1 MAYDLNDI
9 KLSQEIFYYL
19 LEHKQLND
27 RDDGRLYK
35 GFVENELVRGL
46 TKSQA
51 EIAKVI
57 IAQYNRTIYII
68 PQEDNNFFRL
78 YQAGAK
84 KRIVQ
89 GGSLGQGLL
98 SGSICDNC
106 LFDGIL

>member
-35 GFVENELVRGL
+35 GFVENEAVRGL

-57 IAQYNRTIYII
+57 IAQYNRTI
-68 PQEDNNFFRL
+68 
-78 YQAGAK
+78 
-84 KRIVQ
+84 
-89 GGSLGQGLL
+89 
-98 SGSICDNC
+98 
-106 LFDGIL
+106 

>member
-68 PQEDNNFFRL
+68 PQEDNNFL
-78 YQAGAK
+78 GYTKQELK
-84 KRIVQ
+84 KNCARGEPWTRIIIW
-89 GGSLGQGLL
+89 LNL
-98 SGSICDNC
+98 
-106 LFDGIL
+106 